1 VPRGRGGSSC
11 VRFCRSLRWS
21 LNSHVGFG
29 IGGSRDTRTGAG
41 AGAHSPDTSD
51 PRTRTRASRPVRVPD
66 PLGPADDT
74 HTCGL
79 VRFMFDSSHIGLSG
93 RLPRWAVG
101 ARASHSEGAGRRA
114 KAILVTSAAAVFVRG
129 CRRAGPPAPRATS
142 RPCACRARGRCEC
155 HWLWLSSGW
164 LRRIRS
170 HESRW
175 YTVKDALEGS
185 QLTQ

>member
-1 VPRGRGGSSC
+1 MCAVLSKSQMVFELSCGLWHWGEPGHTYRGGRGGT
-11 VRFCRSLRWS
+11 L
-21 LNSHVGFG
+21 
-29 IGGSRDTRTGAG
+29 SR
-41 AGAHSPDTSD
+41 HIH
-51 PRTRTRASRPVRVPD
+51 PRTRTRVPTCRVPD

-142 RPCACRARGRCEC
+142 RPCACRARGRCEGRR
-155 HWLWLSSGW
+155 LWLSSGW
-164 LRRIRS
+164 LRRIAMRVAGTLSRRS
-170 HESRW
+170 
-175 YTVKDALEGS
+175 VEGS